1 MHIDYDDNN
10 YPSRIQFANG
20 NVTEYVYSATGEKLR
35 AVHYT
40 AVPNIEVGSGETHE
54 LTQAE
59 ILFKD
64 STDYHGS
71 LIMENGVPSQYLF
84 DGGYCKLKDNSG
96 NPAISYHYF
105 DRDHLGNIRG
115 VIDES
120 GTVEQIT
127 NYYPF
132 GAPYSDA
139 TTTNP
144 TFQRYKYNGKE
155 LELMHGLKWYDYGAR
170 WYDPLLAN
178 WNRPDPSHKDYYPW
192 SPYAYCGDNPVN
204 AVDPDGRKIVF
215 INGYLGFGSPEGGK
229 SYWNGFNSTFVKG
242 AQSFFND
249 NNVFFT
255 DTDHFIFSS
264 ARSRIRLGYE
274 YARNHYNEWI
284 SDMSDDESFK
294 LVSHS
299 MGGAFSK
306 GIETY
311 LKEKGRKVDFNVM
324 INTYQVDK
332 IRNDKDSQTFYIDYQ
347 NTNDPVLFLFDSN
360 LGYGSLENSNIIIRE
375 SSDDELFNIHKSPI
389 DNGTF
394 WNNIKQ
400 YINNYLSK

>member
-1 MHIDYDDNN
+1 
-10 YPSRIQFANG
+10 
-20 NVTEYVYSATGEKLR
+20 
-35 AVHYT
+35 
-40 AVPNIEVGSGETHE
+40 
-54 LTQAE
+54 
-59 ILFKD
+59 
-64 STDYHGS
+64 
-71 LIMENGVPSQYLF
+71 
-84 DGGYCKLKDNSG
+84 
-96 NPAISYHYF
+96 
-105 DRDHLGNIRG
+105 
-115 VIDES
+115 
-120 GTVEQIT
+120 
-127 NYYPF
+127 
-132 GAPYSDA
+132 
-139 TTTNP
+139 
-144 TFQRYKYNGKE
+144 
-155 LELMHGLKWYDYGAR
+155 MHGLKWYDYGAR